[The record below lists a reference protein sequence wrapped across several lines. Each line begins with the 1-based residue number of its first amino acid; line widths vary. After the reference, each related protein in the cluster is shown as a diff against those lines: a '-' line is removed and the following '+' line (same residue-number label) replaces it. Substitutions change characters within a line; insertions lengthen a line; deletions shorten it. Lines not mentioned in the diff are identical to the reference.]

1 MTELEPKN
9 TLEISR
15 KRIITEG
22 LYEKSVKWMHNV
34 DNDGVTDKKLVDE
47 AVDIIFELHQCYHGR
62 TSSLYTE
69 DKNEN

>member
-1 MTELEPKN
+1 MTELE
-9 TLEISR
+9 

-22 LYEKSVKWMHNV
+22 LYEKSVEWMRDV
-34 DNDGVTDKKLVDE
+34 DRVSDKKLVDQ

-69 DKNEN
+69 KK